1 MNGTYE
7 PPSLLPAGGQER
19 THALLIAGIPLLL
32 ILLIAVVSQLS
43 SDDDGDGGPPGY
55 PGYGTMSSAPAYGTE
70 TPDAYPSYGT
80 ETPDVYPSYGTET
93 SDGYS
98 SYGSETTAETTY
110 GTETT
115 AETTY
120 GTSGPADT
128 VTAFF
133 DAINRRDYDKAWEL
147 GGKNLDASYGSFV
160 AGFTTTERDDITIT
174 SVDGDT
180 VSVNL
185 LAQQTDGT
193 RKSYSGQ
200 YTVVDGTITQ
210 ASMTSAD

>member
-32 ILLIAVVSQLS
+32 ILLIAVVSDLS
-43 SDDDGDGGPPGY
+43 SDDGDVSP
-55 PGYGTMSSAPAYGTE
+55 PGYGTMPSAPAYGTQ
-70 TPDAYPSYGT
+70 TS
-80 ETPDVYPSYGTET
+80 DVYPSYGTET
-93 SDGYS
+93 SDAYP
-98 SYGSETTAETTY
+98 SYGTETTDAYPSY

-160 AGFTTTERDDITIT
+160 AGFTTTERDDVTIT

-193 RKSYSGQ
+193 QKSYSGQ

-210 ASMTSAD
+210 ASMASAD

>member
-7 PPSLLPAGGQER
+7 PPSLLPAGGPQR
-19 THALLIAGIPLLL
+19 THALLITGIPLLL
-32 ILLIAVVSQLS
+32 ILLIGVVPHLA
-43 SDDDGDGGPPGY
+43 SDDDSDSSPPGY
-55 PGYGTMSSAPAYGTE
+55 DTMPSAPAYGTQTTDVYPSYGTE
-70 TPDAYPSYGT
+70 TETTDAYPSYGT
-80 ETPDVYPSYGTET
+80 ETTDSADPDPYE
-93 SDGYS
+93 
-98 SYGSETTAETTY
+98 
-110 GTETT
+110 TETT

-133 DAINRRDYDKAWEL
+133 DAINQRDYDKAWEL
-147 GGKNLDASYGSFV
+147 GGKNLDRSYSSFV
-160 AGFTTTERDDITIT
+160 AGFTTTERDDVTIT
-174 SVDGDT
+174 SVDGGT

-185 LAQQTDGT
+185 LALQTDGT
-193 RKSYSGQ
+193 QKSYSGQ